1 MPAIAIPSSSRLQL
15 WFWFL
20 LLINIAFIF
29 TIKSFLLP
37 LQTGEIVQFETAKT
51 AAKASSIID
60 AWMTEG
66 KLDKA
71 QLSIWLDYV
80 FIVLYVVGLIVAVL
94 FLSEA
99 TRHPLLI
106 RSGRFFRWLA
116 PAAGI
121 CDILENIFM
130 TQTLNGNVSELNVM
144 LTYDMAVTKFSLL
157 IVTLLFIVLCLIF
170 WFARK
175 LR

>member
-51 AAKASSIID
+51 ATKAISIMD
-60 AWMTEG
+60 TWVAEG
-66 KLDKA
+66 KTDKA
-71 QLSIWLDYV
+71 FLSIWLDYV
-80 FIVLYVVGLIVAVL
+80 FIVLYVLGLIVAVL

-106 RSGRFFRWLA
+106 RSGRFFRWLTL
-116 PAAGI
+116 AAGI
-121 CDILENIFM
+121 SDVLENIFM

-170 WFARK
+170 WLARK
-175 LR
+175 VK